1 MLSDQFEKIKK
12 LIVLFT
18 RAVQVNELISAFLTR
33 FQLSIL
39 GKQSGY
45 LWQKPAHKLNL
56 VELFFLRQE
65 RRLFSLMKA
74 TVVPKRSLTTAGG
87 RKKVF

>member
-45 LWQKPAHKLNL
+45 LWQKPAHKLNS
-56 VELFFLRQE
+56 VEPFFLRQE